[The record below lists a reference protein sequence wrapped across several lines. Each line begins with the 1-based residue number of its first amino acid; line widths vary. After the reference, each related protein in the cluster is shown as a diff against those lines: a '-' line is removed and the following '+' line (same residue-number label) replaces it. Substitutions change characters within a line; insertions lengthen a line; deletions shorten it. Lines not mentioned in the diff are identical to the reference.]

1 MIKHESIRNTSIEDA
16 VLEIEYNWKNQAA
29 EYNAVRGLL

>member
-16 VLEIEYNWKNQAA
+16 ALEIEYNCGRIKQQNIMQ
-29 EYNAVRGLL
+29 